1 MKKNIKNEEII
12 VKKQNVIITIKIIH
26 IYIYIHRQIEGK
38 I

>member
-12 VKKQNVIITIKIIH
+12 VKKQNVIITIKKYT
-26 IYIYIHRQIEGK
+26 YIYIHRQIEGK